1 MPEIDEA
8 TAAALGWPKTKYAW
22 IERERRWLCRAVP
35 FDRVVRSEAFTDLY
49 VAGTQLRLREAVPTD
64 GGAPMRRLGRKA
76 DVNPSVRL
84 LTSIYLSPEEFR
96 LLSTLPGNRLRKTRH
111 YLGKVD
117 GADLSVDVFEGALAG
132 LVMAEA
138 EFPDPAAM
146 ARYPMPD
153 FAFVEVTDD
162 IRYSGGR
169 LVVDGLPDDPRRA
182 PPADRSD

>member
-49 VAGTQLRLREAVPTD
+49 VTRTQLRLREAVPAD
-64 GGAPMRRLGRKA
+64 GGAPLRRLGRKA
-76 DVNPSVRL
+76 DVDPSTRL

-96 LLSTLPGNRLRKTRH
+96 LLSTLPGDVLRKTRH
-111 YLGKVD
+111 YLGKVG
-117 GADLSVDVFEGALAG
+117 GAEVSVDVFEGPLSG
-132 LVMAEA
+132 LIMAEA
-138 EFPDPAAM
+138 EFADAEAM

-153 FAFVEVTDD
+153 FAFREVTAD
-162 IRYSGGR
+162 IRYTGGR
-169 LVVDGLPDDPRRA
+169 LVTEGLPDDA
-182 PPADRSD
+182 AT